1 MSGVAGRCG
10 LATGMG
16 TFGRMLK
23 VGLTGGI
30 GSGKSWVS
38 ARLARHGA
46 VVVDAD
52 LLAREVVAGGSPGFE
67 RVVARFG
74 PQVVGPDGR
83 LDRQAL
89 GRRVFADAA
98 DLADLNAIVHPL
110 VGERASML
118 IEQAELAG
126 VPMVVHDVPLLV
138 ENGLAN
144 SYDVVVVVDAPVE
157 VQLSRLVGD
166 RGMSR
171 ADALARIAQQST
183 RDVRLA
189 AADEVLNNGGSLDEL
204 ADQVDLLWQRLR
216 SPA

>member
-1 MSGVAGRCG
+1 
-10 LATGMG
+10 MG

-38 ARLARHGA
+38 ARLASHGA

-110 VGERASML
+110 VGERASTL

-171 ADALARIAQQST
+171 EDALARIAQQST

-189 AADEVLNNGGSLDEL
+189 AADEVLDNGGTLDEL

-216 SPA
+216 ARA

>member
-1 MSGVAGRCG
+1 
-10 LATGMG
+10 MG

-38 ARLARHGA
+38 ARLASHGA

-110 VGERASML
+110 VGERASTL

-157 VQLSRLVGD
+157 AQLSRLVGD

-216 SPA
+216 ARA

>member
-1 MSGVAGRCG
+1 
-10 LATGMG
+10 
-16 TFGRMLK
+16 MLK

-110 VGERASML
+110 VGERASTL

-216 SPA
+216 ARA

>member
-1 MSGVAGRCG
+1 
-10 LATGMG
+10 MG

-38 ARLARHGA
+38 ARLASHGA

-110 VGERASML
+110 VGERASTL
-118 IEQAELAG
+118 IEQAERAG

-157 VQLSRLVGD
+157 VQLSRLVRD

-189 AADEVLNNGGSLDEL
+189 AADEVLDNGGTLDEL

-216 SPA
+216 ARA

>member
-1 MSGVAGRCG
+1 
-10 LATGMG
+10 
-16 TFGRMLK
+16 MLK

-38 ARLARHGA
+38 ARLASHGA

-89 GRRVFADAA
+89 GRRVFADDA

-110 VGERASML
+110 VGERASTL
-118 IEQAELAG
+118 IEQAERAG

-157 VQLSRLVGD
+157 VQLSRLIRD

-189 AADEVLNNGGSLDEL
+189 AADEVLDNGGTLDEL

-216 SPA
+216 ARA

>member
-1 MSGVAGRCG
+1 
-10 LATGMG
+10 MG
-16 TFGRMLK
+16 TFGHMLK

-38 ARLARHGA
+38 ARLASHGA

-89 GRRVFADAA
+89 GRRVFADDA

-110 VGERASML
+110 VGERASTL

-157 VQLSRLVGD
+157 VQLSRLVRD

-189 AADEVLNNGGSLDEL
+189 AADEVLDNGGTLDEL

-216 SPA
+216 ARA

>member
-1 MSGVAGRCG
+1 
-10 LATGMG
+10 MG

-216 SPA
+216 ARA

>member
-1 MSGVAGRCG
+1 
-10 LATGMG
+10 
-16 TFGRMLK
+16 MLK

-38 ARLARHGA
+38 ARLASHGA

-216 SPA
+216 ARA

>member
-1 MSGVAGRCG
+1 
-10 LATGMG
+10 MG

-38 ARLARHGA
+38 ARLASHGA

-110 VGERASML
+110 VGERASTL
-118 IEQAELAG
+118 IEQAERAG

-138 ENGLAN
+138 ENGLAT

-157 VQLSRLVGD
+157 VQLSRLVRD

-171 ADALARIAQQST
+171 SDALARIAQQST

-189 AADEVLNNGGSLDEL
+189 AADEVLDNGGTLDEL

-216 SPA
+216 ARA

>member
-10 LATGMG
+10 LATGIG

-38 ARLARHGA
+38 ARLASHGA
-46 VVVDAD
+46 VVFDAD

-67 RVVARFG
+67 QVVARFG
-74 PQVVGPDGR
+74 PQVVGRDGR

-110 VGERASML
+110 L

-126 VPMVVHDVPLLV
+126 VPMVVYDVPLLV

-189 AADEVLNNGGSLDEL
+189 AADEVLDNGGSLDEL

-216 SPA
+216 ARA

>member
-1 MSGVAGRCG
+1 
-10 LATGMG
+10 
-16 TFGRMLK
+16 MLK

-38 ARLARHGA
+38 ARLASHGA

-89 GRRVFADAA
+89 GRRVFADDA

-110 VGERASML
+110 VGERASTL

-157 VQLSRLVGD
+157 VQLSRLVRD

-189 AADEVLNNGGSLDEL
+189 AADEVLDNGGTLDEL

-216 SPA
+216 ARA

>member
-10 LATGMG
+10 LATGIG

-38 ARLARHGA
+38 ARLASHGA

-67 RVVARFG
+67 QVVARFG
-74 PQVVGPDGR
+74 PQVVGRDGR
-83 LDRQAL
+83 LDRQA
-89 GRRVFADAA
+89 
-98 DLADLNAIVHPL
+98 LADLNAIVHPL
-110 VGERASML
+110 VGERASTL

-126 VPMVVHDVPLLV
+126 VPMVVYDVPLLV

-189 AADEVLNNGGSLDEL
+189 AADEVLDNGGSLDEL

-216 SPA
+216 ARA

>member
-1 MSGVAGRCG
+1 
-10 LATGMG
+10 
-16 TFGRMLK
+16 
-23 VGLTGGI
+23 
-30 GSGKSWVS
+30 
-38 ARLARHGA
+38 
-46 VVVDAD
+46 
-52 LLAREVVAGGSPGFE
+52 
-67 RVVARFG
+67 
-74 PQVVGPDGR
+74 
-83 LDRQAL
+83 
-89 GRRVFADAA
+89 
-98 DLADLNAIVHPL
+98 
-110 VGERASML
+110 
-118 IEQAELAG
+118 
-126 VPMVVHDVPLLV
+126 MVVHDVPLLV

-216 SPA
+216 ARA

>member
-1 MSGVAGRCG
+1 
-10 LATGMG
+10 MG

-38 ARLARHGA
+38 ARLASHGA

-98 DLADLNAIVHPL
+98 DLADLADLNAIVHPL
-110 VGERASML
+110 VGERASTL
-118 IEQAELAG
+118 IEQAERAG

-157 VQLSRLVGD
+157 VQLSRLVRD

-189 AADEVLNNGGSLDEL
+189 AADEVLDNGGTLDEL

-216 SPA
+216 ARA

>member
-1 MSGVAGRCG
+1 
-10 LATGMG
+10 MG
-16 TFGRMLK
+16 TFGHMLK

-38 ARLARHGA
+38 ARLASHGA

-110 VGERASML
+110 VGERASTL

-157 VQLSRLVGD
+157 VQLSRLVRD

-189 AADEVLNNGGSLDEL
+189 AADEVLDNGGTLDEL

-216 SPA
+216 ARA

>member
-10 LATGMG
+10 LATGIG

-38 ARLARHGA
+38 ARLASHGA
-46 VVVDAD
+46 VVFDAD

-67 RVVARFG
+67 QVVARFG
-74 PQVVGPDGR
+74 PQVVGRDGR

-98 DLADLNAIVHPL
+98 DLADLNTIVHPL
-110 VGERASML
+110 VGERASTL

-126 VPMVVHDVPLLV
+126 VPMVVYDVPLLV

-189 AADEVLNNGGSLDEL
+189 AADEVLDNGGSLDEL

-216 SPA
+216 ARA

>member
-1 MSGVAGRCG
+1 
-10 LATGMG
+10 MG

-38 ARLARHGA
+38 ARLASHGA

-89 GRRVFADAA
+89 GRRVFADDA

-110 VGERASML
+110 VGERASTL

-157 VQLSRLVGD
+157 VQLSRLVRD

-189 AADEVLNNGGSLDEL
+189 AADEVLDNGGTLDEL

-216 SPA
+216 ARA

>member
-1 MSGVAGRCG
+1 
-10 LATGMG
+10 
-16 TFGRMLK
+16 MLK

-38 ARLARHGA
+38 ARLASHGA

-110 VGERASML
+110 VGERASTL

-171 ADALARIAQQST
+171 EDALARIAQQST

-189 AADEVLNNGGSLDEL
+189 AADEVLDTGGSLDEL

-216 SPA
+216 ARA

>member
-1 MSGVAGRCG
+1 
-10 LATGMG
+10 MG

-38 ARLARHGA
+38 ARLASHGA

-74 PQVVGPDGR
+74 PQIVGPDGR

-89 GRRVFADAA
+89 GRRVFSDAA

-110 VGERASML
+110 VGERASTL

-138 ENGLAN
+138 ENGLAT

-157 VQLSRLVGD
+157 VQLSRLVRD

-171 ADALARIAQQST
+171 ADALARIAQQSS

-189 AADEVLNNGGSLDEL
+189 AADEVLDNGGTLDEL

-216 SPA
+216 ARA

>member
-1 MSGVAGRCG
+1 
-10 LATGMG
+10 
-16 TFGRMLK
+16 MLK

-38 ARLARHGA
+38 ARLASHGA
-46 VVVDAD
+46 VLVDAD
-52 LLAREVVAGGSPGFE
+52 LLAREVVAAGSPGFE

-110 VGERASML
+110 VGERASTL

-126 VPMVVHDVPLLV
+126 VRVVVHDVPLLV

-157 VQLSRLVGD
+157 VQLARLVGD

-216 SPA
+216 ARA